1 MNITFASV
9 PPLPESLSRPS
20 LNGGGRRHLIGRHDI
35 DPGVLQ
41 HFNDLLA
48 QIDFGHTPLER
59 DQIASAA
66 RELVDARDGGPS
78 ADALAPPCIRQRMRR
93 AGAIDLMLVDPE
105 WEVAAKAGNAARV
118 VVDYIRGTVN
128 LIPNTMPVVGRLD
141 DAVLV
146 EIAWPRAA
154 DEVRDYLDFCRL
166 RRVEA
171 ELRRATHLYFGF
183 DRGQWT
189 GARRAESEWIA
200 HCQRVATSSYV
211 PPTASQRF
219 RVS

>member
-1 MNITFASV
+1 M
-9 PPLPESLSRPS
+9 
-20 LNGGGRRHLIGRHDI
+20 GY
-35 DPGVLQ
+35 
-41 HFNDLLA
+41 
-48 QIDFGHTPLER
+48 
-59 DQIASAA
+59 
-66 RELVDARDGGPS
+66 
-78 ADALAPPCIRQRMRR
+78 
-93 AGAIDLMLVDPE
+93 AIDLMLVDPE
-105 WEVAAKAGNAARV
+105 WEVAALPAFAARV

-154 DEVRDYLDFCRL
+154 DEVRDFLDFCRL

-189 GARRAESEWIA
+189 VARRAESEWIA